1 MWSFGSVFARAALP
15 LLGLDIGTSQARLVE
30 LGRLASGRLQLR
42 CCATEP
48 LEPGWVHA
56 GQVEQFDPVAQ
67 ALRRLLLRSR
77 SKLRQVAMALPASAV
92 ITRQINLP
100 GGLSEAELELEVQ
113 AEANQYIPFPL
124 DEASLDFCQLEPES
138 TAGQQQA
145 VMMAAARQERV
156 QDLQGLAEA
165 AGLTLA
171 VLDLQPHAARRAA
184 ARLLDHAPSPA
195 PVREQLLV
203 ALFEINS
210 RSTSLQVFQGETL
223 HYERDQDFGADGLI
237 QGIMTQYGWS
247 AQTAERRARAK
258 ALPEDYPDTVLAYF
272 CDKAAGELGR
282 ALQFFLNS
290 TAHNQVDRVL
300 LAGWA
305 AGLPGLIEAVRAQ
318 TGVVCALANPFDG
331 MDRCE
336 LAAVGSDQPEHPG
349 LAYLTACGLALRS
362 FSP

>member
-1 MWSFGSVFARAALP
+1 MWSFGSVFGRASRS
-15 LLGLDIGTSQARLVE
+15 LLGLDIGSSQARLVE

-48 LEPGWVHA
+48 LQPGWVNA
-56 GQVEQFDPVAQ
+56 GQVEQFDLVAQ

-92 ITRQINLP
+92 ITRQIKLP
-100 GGLSEAELELEVQ
+100 GGLTEAELELEVQ

-124 DEASLDFCQLEPES
+124 DEASLDFCLLEPGS

-145 VMMAAARQERV
+145 VMMAAARKERV

-171 VLDLQPHAARRAA
+171 VLDIQPHAARRAA
-184 ARLLDHAPSPA
+184 ARLLEQAPSPA
-195 PVREQLLV
+195 PAPKQMLV
-203 ALFEINS
+203 ALFEISS
-210 RSTSLQVFQGETL
+210 RSTSLQVFRGERL
-223 HYERDQDFGADGLI
+223 YYERDQDFGADWLI
-237 QGIMTQYGWS
+237 QRIMAQYGWS
-247 AQTAERRARAK
+247 AQTAESRARAK
-258 ALPEDYPDTVLAYF
+258 ALPEDYPRTVLAYF
-272 CDKAAGELGR
+272 CDQAAGELGR
-282 ALQFFLNS
+282 ALHFFLNS

-318 TGVVCALANPFDG
+318 TGVVCALANPFEG

-336 LAAVGSDQPEHPG
+336 LAAVGTEQPEHPG